1 MVNVL
6 IKPFYYFMTNLPVTK
21 KKKTHLFIFF
31 TLVHS
36 CSIIGKHILLF
47 LRKPWFK
54 NKTNQIIGKM
64 SNSWFLLVELM
75 IFIVKS
81 SIFIRPIKGQVPS
94 WTNQSNQVFKTM
106 TKTFIFKF
114 SSSHYLCVYIYIYIR
129 YIYRIGFKLH

>member
-6 IKPFYYFMTNLPVTK
+6 TKPFYYFMTNLPVTK

-64 SNSWFLLVELM
+64 SNS
-75 IFIVKS
+75 
-81 SIFIRPIKGQVPS
+81 
-94 WTNQSNQVFKTM
+94 
-106 TKTFIFKF
+106 
-114 SSSHYLCVYIYIYIR
+114 
-129 YIYRIGFKLH
+129 